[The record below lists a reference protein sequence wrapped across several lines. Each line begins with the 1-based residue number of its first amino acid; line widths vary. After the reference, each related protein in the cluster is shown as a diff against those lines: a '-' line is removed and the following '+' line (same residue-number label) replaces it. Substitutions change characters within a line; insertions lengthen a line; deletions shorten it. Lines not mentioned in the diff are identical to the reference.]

1 MEETDLR
8 SYFEQFGT
16 ITDLVRMTDNATGRV
31 DMENNM
37 QIITGSG
44 VFAGSGTGSEK
55 KLKIR

>member
-16 ITDLVRMTDNATGRV
+16 ITDLVRMTDKATGRV
-31 DMENNM
+31 DMENNI

-44 VFAGSGTGSEK
+44 VFAISGTGSEK
-55 KLKIR
+55 KKKIR

>member
-16 ITDLVRMTDNATGRV
+16 ITDLVRMTDKATGRV
-31 DMENNM
+31 DMENNI

-55 KLKIR
+55 K

>member
-16 ITDLVRMTDNATGRV
+16 ITDLVRMTDKATGRV
-31 DMENNM
+31 DMENNI

-44 VFAGSGTGSEK
+44 VFSGSGTGSEK